1 MKLVIIVPAF
11 NEAPVIR
18 KVLVAL
24 KKEIASLGEV
34 EIVVV
39 DDGSVDAT
47 AKEAMTAG
55 AKILSHPI
63 NRGLGGALGTGLT
76 YAKLVNADIA
86 VTFDADGQHAP
97 GDIRRVIEP
106 IRKGDA
112 DVVIGSRTLKGMQQ
126 IPFDRRIILWFG
138 NVITK
143 LLFSVSTSDSQS
155 GFRAFSKPA
164 IRQISLKTQEMEA
177 SSEFFSEINRLSL
190 QLTEVPI
197 HVIYT
202 SYSRKK
208 GQSNLNAFG
217 ILGRLLLKLAR

>member
-86 VTFDADGQHAP
+86 VTFDADGQHDP

-164 IRQISLKTQEMEA
+164 IRQIEVDLVNQPPFRTDAIKVADQQYA
-177 SSEFFSEINRLSL
+177 DH
-190 QLTEVPI
+190 QLRIDRRPTGVAVEGIELVADRAEV
-197 HVIYT
+197 
-202 SYSRKK
+202 
-208 GQSNLNAFG
+208 
-217 ILGRLLLKLAR
+217 